1 MIDDIDVAGSEE
13 FSGQKVRLYPV
24 TRIQGRA
31 DIEILFTPHQ
41 KVREARFRALE
52 SRGMEQLVRGMPALR
67 APQLLARTCG
77 TCGPFH
83 QLASCMAI
91 EAACGVEVPEQARSL
106 RELMCWLLH
115 AASHVMTINYMVLP
129 DFALP
134 MSDAGVKN
142 ITGIYM
148 VDQESVA
155 RLTHALT
162 SLGEALQLLGGHQ
175 VRPGA
180 IVPGGVSNLP
190 DDDDIEKASALVAGC
205 EDDLRETMRLAEML
219 TRRESRMMETGGPL
233 TGYYIASTL
242 GGRPALLGDEIT
254 AAPFEGGEDVMM
266 DAEGF
271 LSSIEERRVPWSYL
285 VPLAV
290 EDLEPALVGPLARV
304 NLGFGDDTPQ
314 ADLECRRTAEQWEH
328 PLDREYFFLVAIA
341 LEAIW
346 GWEKA
351 SNLLEG
357 WAGSDAGPCA
367 PVHLSETDGF
377 AVIDS
382 PRGTLAHIA
391 SITAGGLIGDYHVLS
406 PLQFNYLLMNSHL
419 SSVAQETVRGIDI
432 SDATAARLQLAVRS
446 FIPCVPCG
454 TH

>member
-1 MIDDIDVAGSEE
+1 VTEGFDAAGSEE

-31 DIEILFTPHQ
+31 DIEVLFTPHQ

-52 SRGMEQLVRGMPALR
+52 SRGFERLVRGMPALR
-67 APQLLARTCG
+67 APQVVSRICG
-77 TCGPFH
+77 TCGLFH

-91 EAACGVEVPEQARSL
+91 EASCGVEVSAEANTL
-106 RELMCWLLH
+106 RELMCWLSLT
-115 AASHVMTINYMVLP
+115 ASHVMTMNFMVLP

-134 MSDAGVKN
+134 MSDPGVKN

-148 VDQESVA
+148 VDQESVG
-155 RLTHALT
+155 RLSHTLT
-162 SLGEALQLLGGHQ
+162 SVNDALRLLGGSHT
-175 VRPGA
+175 RPPA
-180 IVPGGVSNLP
+180 IVPGGVSRFP
-190 DDDDIEKASALVAGC
+190 GEDDLARASELIAGC

-219 TRRESRMMETGGPL
+219 TRRESRMMETGSHLP
-233 TGYYIASTL
+233 GYYMASTRD
-242 GGRPALLGDEIT
+242 GRPTLIGDEIT
-254 AAPFEGGEDVMM
+254 AAPFAGGDEVTM
-266 DAEGF
+266 DPQGF
-271 LSSIEERRVPWSYL
+271 LASIEERPVPWSYL

-314 ADLECRRTAEQWEH
+314 ASLECSRAVEQWGS

-351 SNLLEG
+351 RNLLADLP
-357 WAGSDAGPCA
+357 AGGSKPSS
-367 PVHLSETDGF
+367 PVQLTQTDGF
-377 AVIDS
+377 AVVDS
-382 PRGTLAHIA
+382 PRGTLAHIV
-391 SITAGGLIGDYHVLS
+391 SIDAAGLIEEYHIFS
-406 PLQFNYLLMNSHL
+406 PLQFNHFLMNSHL
-419 SSVAQETVRGIDI
+419 SSVAAETVRGIDI
-432 SDATAARLQLAVRS
+432 SDPTAARLQLAVRS